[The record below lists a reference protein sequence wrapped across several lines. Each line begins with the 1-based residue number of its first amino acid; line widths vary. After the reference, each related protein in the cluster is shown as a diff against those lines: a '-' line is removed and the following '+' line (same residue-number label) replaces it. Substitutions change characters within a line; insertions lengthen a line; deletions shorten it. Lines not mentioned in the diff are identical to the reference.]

1 MKLSSWQGSAAERE
15 YGRLSWLRRRGP
27 PWCEA
32 GTVQRGAGRGGARFD
47 SSSGGDCLLESVKMT
62 TRRDWVRRWRRCNA
76 SRVSNVVTSSRRRR
90 PK

>member
-32 GTVQRGAGRGGARFD
+32 
-47 SSSGGDCLLESVKMT
+47 ESVKMT